1 MVRRVTR
8 VLGIVM
14 AGGRG
19 DRLQPLTK
27 TRSKAAVPFGGRH
40 RIVDFVLSNFVNSG
54 VYGIYVLVQYK
65 AQSLI
70 EHLSASW
77 RIGGRLPET
86 FVTVVP
92 PQMRSGETWYKGT
105 ADAVYQ
111 NLNLIQDFGPDLVAV
126 FGADHIYRMDMRQ
139 MIDFHI
145 AARADATVAAL
156 PIPIQEAGSF
166 GVIAAGSD
174 GRIEGFQEKPSS
186 PQSMPSDPSRAY
198 ASMGNYV
205 FRADLL
211 WDVLSEDARHPTDHD
226 FGRTILPHLCQKHRV
241 FAYNFLENRVPG
253 LHLDEVPGYWRDV
266 GTIAAYYD
274 AHQDLLGPHPAFDLD
289 NRRWPMFTRSGESPP
304 VRVRSGEIV
313 DSLLA
318 EGCVIDGARVSRSI
332 LGRGVRIGP
341 GAVVEDSIVMDYC
354 EIDAGARLQGTI
366 VDRFNHVSAAVH
378 LDRQGTTVVPNDL
391 AVHRDPTSGIAVVA
405 RAEPYGPLPH

>member
-1 MVRRVTR
+1 
-8 VLGIVM
+8 M

-40 RIVDFVLSNFVNSG
+40 RIIDFVLSNFVNSG

-70 EHLSASW
+70 EHLSAGW

-126 FGADHIYRMDMRQ
+126 FGADHIYRMDLRQ
-139 MIDFHI
+139 MIDFHV
-145 AARADATVAAL
+145 ANRADATVAAL
-156 PIPIQEAGSF
+156 PVPLAAARSF

-174 GRIEGFQEKPSS
+174 GRIEGFQEKPSA
-186 PQSMPSDPSRAY
+186 PQPMPGDASRALG
-198 ASMGNYV
+198 SMGNYI
-205 FRADLL
+205 FRSDLL
-211 WDVLSEDARHPTDHD
+211 WDVLSEDAHHPTDHD
-226 FGRTILPHLCQKHRV
+226 FGRTILPSLCQKHRV

-253 LHLDEVPGYWRDV
+253 LHPYEVPAYWRDV
-266 GTIAAYYD
+266 GTIAAYYN
-274 AHQDLLGPHPAFDLD
+274 AHMDLLGAQPAFDLD
-289 NRRWPMFTRSGESPP
+289 NHRWPMFSRSGESPP
-304 VRVRSGEIV
+304 VRIRSGDIR
-313 DSLLA
+313 DSLFA
-318 EGCVIDGARVSRSI
+318 EGCVVDGARVVRSI
-332 LGRGVRIGP
+332 LGRGVKIGA
-341 GAVVEDSIVMDYC
+341 GAVIEDSILMDHC
-354 EIDAGARLQGTI
+354 EVAPGARLHGAI
-366 VDRFNHVSAAVH
+366 VDRFNRVASEVH
-378 LDRQGTTVVPNDL
+378 LDRAGTIHVPPDL
-391 AVHRDPTSGIAVVA
+391 AVHRDPASGIAVVA
-405 RAEPYGPLPH
+405 RAEPYGPLPN